1 MSIGA
6 NVSVIAFG
14 AILAFATHVHTP
26 GLNVGA
32 IGAVLIAVGVVGLV
46 MQLTSLARQRKLTAV
61 TVAQGSAVVVRPYD
75 DRPGEPPYGD
85 PDGEDGGF

>member
-26 GLNVGA
+26 GLSIGA
-32 IGAVLIAVGVVGLV
+32 IGAVLIAVGLIGLV
-46 MQLTSLARQRKLTAV
+46 MQLTSLARQRRLTAV
-61 TVAQGSAVVVRPYD
+61 TATRGNDVVVRPYD
-75 DRPGEPPYGD
+75 DTSGEPPSGD
-85 PDGEDGGF
+85 LADQDDGT

>member
-14 AILAFATHVHTP
+14 AILAFATHLHTR

-32 IGAVLIAVGVVGLV
+32 IGAVLIAVGVAGLA

-61 TVAQGSAVVVRPYD
+61 SAVQRQGGSVVVRPHD
-75 DRPGEPPYGD
+75 PYGGFD
-85 PDGEDGGF
+85 DQDGEV